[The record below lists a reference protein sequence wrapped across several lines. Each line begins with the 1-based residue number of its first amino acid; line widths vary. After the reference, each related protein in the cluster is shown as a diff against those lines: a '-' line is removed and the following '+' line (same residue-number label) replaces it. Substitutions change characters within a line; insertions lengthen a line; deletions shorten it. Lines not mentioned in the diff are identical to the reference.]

1 MKLAQGTH
9 EALTM
14 LRSSRQE
21 TITEA
26 MENFMASEEEAAVII
41 ERALMTN
48 YGVRS
53 RIPYEK
59 NRLEDKRVVD
69 PQGEAWC
76 DDVIK
81 WIAFKVR
88 SLSFLKCT
96 EGLQGDPIT
105 GTVFKPAKLRREFKD
120 GQTRQQTE
128 ILYTCDEEP
137 TKVFR
142 KKHWLID
149 DDGSSF
155 D

>member
-1 MKLAQGTH
+1 
-9 EALTM
+9 
-14 LRSSRQE
+14 
-21 TITEA
+21 
-26 MENFMASEEEAAVII
+26 MENFMGSEEEAAVTI

-69 PQGEAWC
+69 PEGEAWC

-88 SLSFLKCT
+88 SRSFLKWT
-96 EGLQGDPIT
+96 ERLQGELIT
-105 GTVFKPAKLRREFKD
+105 DSVFEPAKLRREFKD
-120 GQTRQQTE
+120 GETRQQTE

-137 TKVFR
+137 TNVFR
-142 KKHWLID
+142 RKHWLID

-155 D
+155 NIH